1 MDIFCDNVPFHDL
14 DSLSHNTDWYRLVDI
29 AFESV
34 MHQNCMIDYDAF
46 FEKIKEHYNID
57 DEAIVAYKLR
67 EKLEQLIT
75 TLSYLKNKRKLVEWY
90 SLHNRVDGVGNL
102 VPCAQYITRLLIW
115 IELSVGLCLNWKF
128 FFLPYNWI
136 WKKFLKKISVISPL
150 LN

>member
-1 MDIFCDNVPFHDL
+1 MENINHLMDIFCDNVPFHDL

-34 MHQNCMIDYDAF
+34 MHQNCMIDYGAF

-75 TLSYLKNKRKLVEWY
+75 TLSYLKNKRKLVE
-90 SLHNRVDGVGNL
+90 
-102 VPCAQYITRLLIW
+102 
-115 IELSVGLCLNWKF
+115 
-128 FFLPYNWI
+128 
-136 WKKFLKKISVISPL
+136 
-150 LN
+150 